1 MLFSVKSPILGFE
14 QVSKMDLEKIDE
26 IFMRLRNADDIAPT
40 FTLVNPFALRAYEF
54 DIPMGL
60 QVLLNLDSAQNIL
73 IANIMVIQTPLQES
87 TINFLAP
94 LVFNF
99 DHQLMAQVVLDST
112 KYPHYRISEKIANF
126 YRAPQ
131 EQVEPE
137 ECP

>member
-14 QVSKMDLEKIDE
+14 QVSKMELEKIDE

-40 FTLVNPFALRAYEF
+40 FTLVNPFALRNYEF
-54 DIPMGL
+54 NIPIAL
-60 QVLLNLDSAQNIL
+60 QVLLNLDQAQNIL
-73 IANIMVIQTPLQES
+73 IANIMVIQNPLKES

-99 DHQLMAQVVLDST
+99 DHQLMAQVVLDSSQ
-112 KYPHYRISEKIANF
+112 YPHYHISEKIANF
-126 YRAPQ
+126 YQ
-131 EQVEPE
+131 EQ

>member
-14 QVSKMDLEKIDE
+14 QVSRMELEKIDE

-60 QVLLNLDSAQNIL
+60 QVLLNLDSARNIL

-99 DHQLMAQVVLDST
+99 DHQLMAQVVLDSA
-112 KYPHYRISEKIANF
+112 KYPHYHISEKIASF
-126 YRAPQ
+126 YHAPK
-131 EQVEPE
+131 EQVKPE